1 MNRVASGTCSTDLYG
16 LVLAGGLS
24 ARMGE
29 DKGQVSFGRAPQV
42 TVAIDLLNAVCVRS
56 FVSVNKRQASQ
67 SPYAQLPAIVDSS
80 PGLGPAQGLLSA
92 WQEFPDVA
100 WLLLAVDMPRVNLE
114 LLRILIAQRNQD
126 RIATALQ
133 HADGTIEPLCAIW
146 EPSSRARVVQ
156 QLNSGAGSLRQVL
169 QQGNVELA
177 TLPEPQRLVSVN
189 TPQERAQFEKE
200 RVVQV
205 DSMGGK

>member
-1 MNRVASGTCSTDLYG
+1 
-16 LVLAGGLS
+16 
-24 ARMGE
+24 MGE

-42 TVAIDLLNAVCVRS
+42 TVAIDLLDTVCTRS
-56 FVSVNKRQASQ
+56 FVSVNKQQASQ
-67 SPYAQLPAIVDSS
+67 SPYAQMPTIVDSS

-114 LLRILIAQRNQD
+114 LLQLLIAQRNQD

-146 EPSSRARVVQ
+146 EPSSRVRVAQ
-156 QLNSGAGSLRQVL
+156 QLDSGAGSLRQVL

-189 TPQERAQFEKE
+189 TPQERAQFEQE